1 MPDES
6 TPQKNVLGEAL
17 EVCSLSPMTGYTRNG
32 CCDVFEGDRG
42 QHTVCAKVTDAFLDF
57 SRLHGNDLITPRPEF
72 DFPGLRAGDRW
83 CLCAARWQQACEAGV
98 APPIILQA
106 TNQQALDVIEM
117 ADLMYHAKQA

>member
-42 QHTVCAKVTDAFLDF
+42 QHTVCAEVTDAFLDF

>member
-42 QHTVCAKVTDAFLDF
+42 QHTVCAEVTDAFLDF

-72 DFPGLRAGDRW
+72 DFSGLRAGDRW